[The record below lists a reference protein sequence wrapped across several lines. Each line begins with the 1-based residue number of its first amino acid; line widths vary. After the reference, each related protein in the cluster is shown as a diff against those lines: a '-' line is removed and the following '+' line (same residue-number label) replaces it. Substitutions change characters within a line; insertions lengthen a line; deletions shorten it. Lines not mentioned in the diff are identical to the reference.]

1 MADSFF
7 IDCQE
12 LMSILVIGTLA
23 YDSIETPFG
32 KAENA
37 LGGSANYIALA
48 ASYLSE
54 GIGVLS
60 IIGEDYAESDMKLLH
75 DRGIDTEG
83 VVQPEG
89 GKTFRWSGRYHLD
102 LNTRDTL
109 DTQLNVLLDFDPKV
123 PEHLQ
128 DVQFVCLGNLDPA
141 VQISVLDQVNSPLF
155 TICDTMNFW
164 IENTP
169 EKLREMLAR
178 VNCLIINDSEAR
190 ELADDPS
197 LIRSARKIRAM
208 GPQTL
213 IIKKGEHGALL
224 FVGKEIFSAPAW
236 PLEEVFDPTGA
247 GDTFAGG
254 FVGYL
259 AKHGK
264 VTPQTLKGGVIFG
277 STLASFCVEEFS
289 VKRLLELSTDEIE
302 QRVLAF
308 RNLSHFELLEE
319 SVGNAVT

>member
-1 MADSFF
+1 
-7 IDCQE
+7 
-12 LMSILVIGTLA
+12 MSILVIGTLA

-48 ASYLSE
+48 ASYLSQN
-54 GIGVLS
+54 IGVVS
-60 IIGEDYAESDMKLLH
+60 IIGDDYEESDLQLLH
-75 DRGIDTEG
+75 DRNIDTTG
-83 VVQPEG
+83 VEKREG
-89 GKTFRWSGRYHLD
+89 GKTFRWSGRYHHD

-109 DTQLNVLLDFDPKV
+109 DTQLNVLLEFDPKV
-123 PEHLQ
+123 PAQ
-128 DVQFVCLGNLDPA
+128 MNDVRFVCLGNLDPA
-141 VQISVLDQVNSPLF
+141 IQLSVLDQVENPLF

-164 IENTP
+164 IESTP
-169 EKLREMLAR
+169 EKLREALGR
-178 VNCLIINDSEAR
+178 VDCLIINDSEAR

-197 LIRSARKIRAM
+197 LIRAARKIRAM

-224 FVGKEIFSAPAW
+224 FVEDEVFSAPAW

-259 AKHGK
+259 AKHGE
-264 VTPQTLKGGVIFG
+264 VTPKTLRSAVVYG
-277 STLASFCVEEFS
+277 SALASFCVEEFS
-289 VKRLLELSTDEIE
+289 VKALLNLSQE
-302 QRVLAF
+302 QITERVQAF
-308 RNLSHFELLEE
+308 RNLSHFELDEE
-319 SVGNAVT
+319 PVRNAIA